1 VEETDMTDIPG
12 LELVGVK
19 FEVQLYELGKKYG
32 EIKPSTYT
40 VTDLSAD
47 KRLLSQPFRLA
58 GDVKIADVVVVNT
71 YKEKDTVIVY
81 HGVGNGKIKINK
93 PGAVFEDAPTESI
106 AFYSERADGCTTHA
120 GAGATFVGWYKDPE
134 CKELVTAA
142 DGVWDTTT
150 GSFIPNA
157 NVISDTEIHFYA
169 KFETG
174 SITIER
180 AEAEPYQTFVY
191 HIQSTD
197 NTVDM
202 YVTLA
207 CDETGNGKVEILEV
221 PLDKTYK
228 VTEHED
234 WSWRHEGETKS
245 DTNGTIDGE
254 TILHLKYKFDSET
267 NNKWWL
273 NGYSGV
279 YENVFEKGT

>member
-1 VEETDMTDIPG
+1 MKKIP
-12 LELVGVK
+12 
-19 FEVQLYELGKKYG
+19 
-32 EIKPSTYT
+32 
-40 VTDLSAD
+40 AD
-47 KRLLSQPFRLA
+47 AKLLSSPFRLE
-58 GDVKIADVVVVNT
+58 GNVKIADVVVVNT

-142 DGVWDTTT
+142 DGVWDKKT

-157 NVISDTEIHFYA
+157 NVISADVIHFYA

-180 AEAEPYQTFVY
+180 DNADPYQTFVY

-197 NTVDM
+197 GAVDM

-207 CDETGNGKVEILEV
+207 CDATGNGKVEILEV

-228 VTEHED
+228 VTEHDD

-267 NNKWWL
+267 NKKWWL